1 MEKCESFINGLEPAH
16 FENEFE
22 KLKIAEG
29 YSGKENQ
36 SIPSLKSSSSGPT
49 TRSKSAKGTLK
60 MNRSAMLRLEKR
72 KSMIPQSS
80 VSTNDPSNADSMSI
94 RSGSTTSRSG
104 PIKSKIGSLSNISHK
119 PGGGNVKIESRRK
132 SFANV
137 QSRCG
142 SLANT
147 AHTPGGG
154 KVKIESKRIS
164 IAGVGSK
171 IGSMK
176 NVTHTPGGGNIKIQT
191 QKLKIEAKSKI
202 GSLDNKNHTPGGGNV
217 KITTQ
222 KLDLTKVKSKCGS
235 LENSKHTPK
244 GGNVKI
250 KSRRSDWSGVK
261 SRCGTFDNVTHV
273 AGGGDV
279 KIHDK
284 KLVVVAKAKC
294 GTFDNINHIAGGG
307 DVEIY
312 DEKALPW
319 KEGSSR
325 KGSNSMGS
333 VTLETLSSVGS
344 EGLAHSEQISL

>member
-1 MEKCESFINGLEPAH
+1 MKTQQSTMEKCENFINGLEPEH

-29 YSGKENQ
+29 YSGKENA

-49 TRSKSAKGTLK
+49 TRSKSAKGTLR

-80 VSTNDPSNADSMSI
+80 VSTNDPSMADSISI

-104 PIKSKIGSLSNISHK
+104 PIKSKIGSFNNITHK
-119 PGGGNVKIESRRK
+119 PGGGNVKIESKRK

-164 IAGVGSK
+164 LAGVGSK

-176 NVTHTPGGGNIKIQT
+176 NVTHTPGGGNVKIQT

-202 GSLDNKNHTPGGGNV
+202 GSLDNKKTY
-217 KITTQ
+217 
-222 KLDLTKVKSKCGS
+222 
-235 LENSKHTPK
+235 
-244 GGNVKI
+244 
-250 KSRRSDWSGVK
+250 SRRW
-261 SRCGTFDNVTHV
+261 H
-273 AGGGDV
+273 
-279 KIHDK
+279 
-284 KLVVVAKAKC
+284 
-294 GTFDNINHIAGGG
+294 
-307 DVEIY
+307 
-312 DEKALPW
+312 
-319 KEGSSR
+319 
-325 KGSNSMGS
+325 
-333 VTLETLSSVGS
+333 
-344 EGLAHSEQISL
+344 